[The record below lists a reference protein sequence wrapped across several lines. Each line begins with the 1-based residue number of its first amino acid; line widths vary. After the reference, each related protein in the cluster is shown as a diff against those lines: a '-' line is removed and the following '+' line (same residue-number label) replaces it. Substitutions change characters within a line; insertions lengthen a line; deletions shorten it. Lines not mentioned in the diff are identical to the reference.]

1 MNLLFDIIE
10 CLESDVTRSLVGQN
24 FGQAH
29 HDHKGFVFCFL
40 GEGNP
45 SAQEF
50 NMLSRR

>member
-1 MNLLFDIIE
+1 M
-10 CLESDVTRSLVGQN
+10 TRSLVGQN

-50 NMLSRR
+50 NMLSRRSRDSSFLRHGQLI